1 METQGCSAGVVEV
14 EASGHAGSKVAA
26 AVRARSVDY
35 QAIIDDTVAGLAPN
49 TTPKRRKVYA
59 HARLVIARGLMSM
72 ELAEAIIE
80 VERLALDLAIERVE
94 QRWRAKAAA
103 ENLPAGSSTAQR
115 AILLAAR
122 SSNGRAVRGFQPRLG
137 IGWRR
142 FRSLRR
148 VAQALVYAV
157 SAGGGIRR
165 GGVRGGNGARPH
177 ATPDLSRRRR
187 GPSFARSRGGP
198 APMRATRF
206 SVPSATAI
214 AAIAARLPR
223 GLAETASVAVALPVI
238 AAMILLV
245 LHIDGRVVYRSA
257 TGDPVGR
264 SFSNPRGGP
273 AVRTA
278 AANDVSAHRGRA
290 RAHAGPQVAHNPPA
304 PTPANGAATGE
315 GDVACVGGPSMSRNS
330 CTRETAGGSAAE
342 KAPKTQ
348 ATQLESY
355 SPFSDMTWDFG
366 PSNALRGPTVDAED
380 FLVSRVMA
388 YAAPAGLENYS
399 PFSDLTWGFGPSN
412 APRGPTVA
420 AEDFVVSRV
429 MAYAA
434 PAADAA
440 LALPA
445 AAPRAAATQT
455 SQSPLKPINP
465 KIAALIASGK
475 QAALKGDLDRAVRD
489 FSEAIRIDP
498 TSSDGLLARGE
509 AHFKLGQ
516 TERAIADYSAA
527 LAHDPQQAAGFRARG
542 MAHLY
547 LGKNDLA
554 LADLSKAIALGESDP
569 QLLTPI
575 ELFYARRSRGTIYD
589 SRQQYDREIADCTV
603 LIESATHDPVLAQ
616 ALAANY
622 GTAGTANAVAKLYRQ
637 RANALARTSNVERAV
652 VDLTA
657 AIGLSSDRG
666 YAALLERTKL
676 HELLGRRDLALA
688 DARAALKIRPG
699 SDEARL
705 ALTRLGGL
713 PKPTVPN
720 GS

>member
-14 EASGHAGSKVAA
+14 EASGRGGSKVAA

-59 HARLVIARGLMSM
+59 HARLVVARGLLSM
-72 ELAEAIIE
+72 ELAEAIVE
-80 VERLALDLAIERVE
+80 VERLALDLAIEKVE
-94 QRWRAKAAA
+94 QRWRAEAAA
-103 ENLPAGSSTAQR
+103 ENLPAGSSTAER
-115 AILLAAR
+115 AISLAAR
-122 SSNGRAVRGFQPRLG
+122 SNGRAVRRFQPRLG

-148 VAQALVYAV
+148 VAEALVYAV

-165 GGVRGGNGARPH
+165 GVRGGNGARPH

-187 GPSFARSRGGP
+187 GPSFARPRGGP
-198 APMRATRF
+198 APMRVTRF
-206 SVPSATAI
+206 NAPSATAI
-214 AAIAARLPR
+214 ASIAARLPR

-245 LHIDGRVVYRSA
+245 LHIDGRVIYRSA

-264 SFSNPRGGP
+264 SSFNPRGGP
-273 AVRTA
+273 GVRT

-290 RAHAGPQVAHNPPA
+290 PAHGGPQVAHNPPA
-304 PTPANGAATGE
+304 PTPANGAVMGE
-315 GDVACVGGPSMSRNS
+315 GDVACVGGPSMSRNR

-366 PSNALRGPTVDAED
+366 PSNALRGPTVAAED

-388 YAAPAGLENYS
+388 YAAPAGLESYS
-399 PFSDLTWGFGPSN
+399 PFSDITWGFGPSN

-420 AEDFVVSRV
+420 AQDFVVSRV

-440 LALPA
+440 LASPA

-455 SQSPLKPINP
+455 PQSPPINP
-465 KIAALIASGK
+465 KIAVLIASGK

-489 FSEAIRIDP
+489 FSEAIRLDP
-498 TSSDGLLARGE
+498 TSSDGYLARGE

-527 LAHDPQQAAGFRARG
+527 LAHDPQRAAGFRARG

-554 LADLSKAIALGESDP
+554 LADLSKAIELGESDP

-589 SRQQYDREIADCTV
+589 SKQQYDREIADCTV
-603 LIESATHDPVLAQ
+603 LIESATHDPVLAE

-622 GTAGTANAVAKLYRQ
+622 GTAGTANTVAKLYRQ

-652 VDLTA
+652 ADLTA
-657 AIGLSSDRG
+657 AIGLSSDHG

-699 SDEARL
+699 GEEARL

-713 PKPTVPN
+713 PKPTLPN